1 MVLARH
7 KDTQELVAL
16 KVSFLDGP
24 EADAEHVDILLR
36 EAEYLAQLRHPNIV
50 AGVIRNAKQMVIVM
64 EWLRGGQVINR
75 LHELGPRYTEQ
86 TACDLFSQ
94 VAEAMVHMHEKGVL
108 HRDLKPEN
116 VLFQEPPALPGVMP
130 MPVGLTVAQLQQRT
144 GVVTAAPR
152 VKVLDLRMACDYA
165 PGALPAT
172 GALGS
177 AGFVAPEVVRGEAHT
192 PAMDVFSMG
201 VLLFVMLVGRKPFN
215 IRQTERLQYA
225 FMRLAEAPWF
235 QDPR

>member
-1 MVLARH
+1 MHKADEAQVVLARH

-36 EAEYLAQLRHPNIV
+36 EAEYLARLRHPNIV

-64 EWLRGGQVINR
+64 EWLR
-75 LHELGPRYTEQ
+75 
-86 TACDLFSQ
+86 S

-116 VLFQEPPALPGVMP
+116 VLFQVRGDR
-130 MPVGLTVAQLQQRT
+130 GT
-144 GVVTAAPR
+144 GG

-201 VLLFVMLVGRKPFN
+201 VLLFVMASRALVGRKPFN

-235 QDPR
+235 QDPRR